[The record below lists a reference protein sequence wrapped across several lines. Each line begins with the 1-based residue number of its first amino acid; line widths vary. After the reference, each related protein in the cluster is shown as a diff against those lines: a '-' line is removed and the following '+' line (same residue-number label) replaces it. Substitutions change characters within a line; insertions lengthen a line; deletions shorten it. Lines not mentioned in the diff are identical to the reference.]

1 VRTLVTGGAG
11 FLGSHLC
18 DFLSARG
25 DDVVC
30 MDDLSSGRLGNIAHL
45 LDSPRFAFVE
55 ADVRAEIGEMTERG
69 HFDAVAHLAHP
80 ASPRDYL
87 RRPLDTM
94 TTGSQGTLNALRFAE
109 HHRARFVLASTSE
122 VYGDPLVHPQPE
134 TYWGNVNPVGPR
146 SVYDEAKRFAEALT
160 TAYGSSCGVDVG
172 IVRIFNTYGPRMRA
186 DDGRVVSTFI
196 VQALRGE
203 PLTVCDDPQRTR
215 SFCYVDDLIRG
226 MVAMVDSS
234 EPGPLNLGNPHELT
248 IQMLAR
254 LVIELTGSA
263 SSITLCPA
271 PQEDPMR
278 RKPAIERATDRL
290 GWTPTVAIETGIKRT
305 IEWFSKHPDEVAA
318 ASFVPSLW

>member
-1 VRTLVTGGAG
+1 VTGGAG

-18 DFLSARG
+18 DFLVARG

-30 MDDLSSGRLGNIAHL
+30 IDDLSSGRRANIAHL
-45 LDSPRFAFVE
+45 FSSSRFAFVE
-55 ADVRAEIGEMTERG
+55 ADTRVEIALSG

-87 RRPLDTM
+87 RRPLDTL
-94 TTGSQGTLNALRFAE
+94 TTGSQGTLNALTFAE
-109 HHRARFVLASTSE
+109 DKRARFVLASTSE

-134 TYWGNVNPVGPR
+134 TYWGNVNPIGPR

-160 TAYGSSCGVDVG
+160 AAYGAARGVDVG

-196 VQALRGE
+196 VQALRDA
-203 PLTVCDDPQRTR
+203 PLSVVDDPQHTR

-226 MVAMVDSS
+226 IVAMVDSS
-234 EPGPLNLGNPHELT
+234 EPGPVNIGNPQELT
-248 IQMLAR
+248 IQALAS

-263 SSITLCPA
+263 STITFYPV
-271 PQEDPMR
+271 PPEEPVR
-278 RKPAIERATDRL
+278 RKPVIERAIQRL
-290 GWTPTVAIETGIKRT
+290 GWTPSVPIEIGIKRT
-305 IEWFSKHPDEVAA
+305 IEWFCQHPDELAI
-318 ASFVPSLW
+318 SHGRD